1 MDVHQRIAGLF
12 LAMLSLFGWVT
23 AAVLAAALLS
33 FGPGAHEPQLFWPW
47 LFTLPIGLLIVGVAL
62 LWAFGALHAGV
73 SLYRGRRSRALVPVA
88 AIALLGFPL
97 GTVAG
102 VYALWS
108 VWREQAQ
115 KLPPDWRHI
124 ASDQRVAQ
132 RSA

>member
-1 MDVHQRIAGLF
+1 MDVHQRIAGLL

-23 AAVLAAALLS
+23 AGLLTAVLWQL
-33 FGPGAHEPQLFWPW
+33 GPTDHNPQVFWPG
-47 LFTLPIGLLIVGVAL
+47 LFTLPLGLLMVGVVV
-62 LWAFGALHAGV
+62 LWALGALHAGV

-108 VWREQAQ
+108 VWREQAP

>member
-12 LAMLSLFGWVT
+12 LAMLSLFGWAT
-23 AAVLAAALLS
+23 AVMLVAMVWSL
-33 FGPGAHEPQLFWPW
+33 GAGANEPHVFWPW
-47 LFTLPIGLLIVGVAL
+47 LFTVPIGLLMVGIVV
-62 LWAFGALHAGV
+62 LWALGALHAGV

-102 VYALWS
+102 VYVLWS
-108 VWREQAQ
+108 VWREQAP